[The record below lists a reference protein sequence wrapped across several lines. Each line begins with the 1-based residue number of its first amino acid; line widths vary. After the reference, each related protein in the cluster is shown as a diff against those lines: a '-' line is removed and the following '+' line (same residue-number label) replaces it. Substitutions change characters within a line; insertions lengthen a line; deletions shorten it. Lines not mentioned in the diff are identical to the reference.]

1 MRNVS
6 MGCACVLL
14 AAGSLG
20 LAHAGSPGAATPSTK
35 PPRNVQHRAPTHATH
50 SVAAFGSKA
59 SAATLAKMSGGSDV
73 TTRVT
78 LHGNVS
84 DSTTKNVVTGTNSI
98 AGHAFDHAVG
108 LPVVIQNSGNSVVI
122 QNATTLNLQLQP

>member
-1 MRNVS
+1 
-6 MGCACVLL
+6 
-14 AAGSLG
+14 
-20 LAHAGSPGAATPSTK
+20 
-35 PPRNVQHRAPTHATH
+35 
-50 SVAAFGSKA
+50 VAAFGSKVSA
-59 SAATLAKMSGGSDV
+59 SKLARMSGGSDV
-73 TTRVT
+73 KTRVT

-122 QNATTLNLQLQP
+122 QNATTVNLQLQP